1 MFNFLKGR
9 LGGFGG
15 GGLGQQ
21 AGGGF
26 MDRMRQNMQRPQL
39 QQAAGAI
46 GAQMLGFDPALGMA
60 AAQGMQQRRLNQG
73 FNSAITPIQR
83 QQIDPRQFM
92 PQQRPRFD
100 LTQLQRLPMP
110 QQRQRFDLSQLHR
123 LPMQQQMTG
132 VIRNPLY

>member
-1 MFNFLKGR
+1 MFSFLSGELSK
-9 LGGFGG
+9 LG

-92 PQQRPRFD
+92 PQQR
-100 LTQLQRLPMP
+100 
-110 QQRQRFDLSQLHR
+110 QRFDLSQLHR

-132 VIRNPLY
+132 VIRNPTY

>member
-1 MFNFLKGR
+1 MFSFLSGK
-9 LGGFGG
+9 LSKLG

-60 AAQGMQQRRLNQG
+60 AAQGLQQRRFGQALAQG
-73 FNSAITPIQR
+73 IPPIDRQR
-83 QQIDPRQFM
+83 FDPRQF
-92 PQQRPRFD
+92 
-100 LTQLQRLPMP
+100 MP

-132 VIRNPLY
+132 VIRNPTY